1 MHMKRAWLIVKITD
15 EHMPTSKE
23 DPMKRIILCALG
35 AAALLLISASPIL
48 AEYYPGLENEL
59 TGEVNINN
67 AGVDDFLKLGL
78 TMEQADNILLFREQ
92 SGPFTAIED
101 LLKVQGISQTQL
113 DRIRSYLRTE
123 GKSNL
128 YYSD

>member
-1 MHMKRAWLIVKITD
+1 MKRT
-15 EHMPTSKE
+15 
-23 DPMKRIILCALG
+23 ILCALRV
-35 AAALLLISASPIL
+35 AALLLIITAPIC
-48 AEYYPGLENEL
+48 AEYYPGLEHEL
-59 TGEVNINN
+59 TGVVNINN

-92 SGPFTAIED
+92 SG
-101 LLKVQGISQTQL
+101 LLKVQGITQTQL

>member
-1 MHMKRAWLIVKITD
+1 MKKAELIVKITD
-15 EHMPTSKE
+15 EHMLTSKE
-23 DPMKRIILCALG
+23 EHMKHIILCALG

-78 TMEQADNILLFREQ
+78 TVEQADNILVFRDQ
-92 SGPFTAIED
+92 SGPFVSIED
-101 LLKVQGISQTQL
+101 LLKVQGITQTQL
-113 DRIRSYLRTE
+113 DNIRSYLRTE
-123 GKSNL
+123 GKTYL

>member
-1 MHMKRAWLIVKITD
+1 MKKAELIVKITD
-15 EHMPTSKE
+15 EHMLTSKE
-23 DPMKRIILCALG
+23 EHMKHIILCALG

-78 TMEQADNILLFREQ
+78 TVEQADNILLFREQ
-92 SGPFTAIED
+92 SGPFVSIED
-101 LLKVQGISQTQL
+101 LLKVQGITQTQL
-113 DRIRSYLRTE
+113 DNIRSYLRTE
-123 GKSNL
+123 GKTYL